1 MPYKD
6 SVLGNKNKLFCTVPG
21 CRRKPNIYAQKRIKM
36 YDNIIAKKIRFGKS
50 FLKQIFKN
58 LFVKSAQKNL
68 EKIVCAENHF

>member
-1 MPYKD
+1 
-6 SVLGNKNKLFCTVPG
+6 
-21 CRRKPNIYAQKRIKM
+21 M

-68 EKIVCAENHF
+68 KKIVCAKKHF